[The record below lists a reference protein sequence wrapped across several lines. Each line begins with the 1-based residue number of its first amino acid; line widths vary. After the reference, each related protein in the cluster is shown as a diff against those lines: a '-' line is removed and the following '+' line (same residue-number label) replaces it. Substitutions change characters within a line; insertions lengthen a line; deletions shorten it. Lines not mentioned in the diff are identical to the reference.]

1 MKEPH
6 KKLPPTHE
14 QHRWK
19 SPGVPSPRSD
29 HCSSHQIVVADIVA
43 AIGSTDPGKR
53 GTTLVVDNTRI
64 SKTKREASCL
74 APESPIQFFV
84 IEKVVLAHE
93 AYLRNKLMRN
103 EHGCAID
110 VCQLSLDIRRIPR
123 LGACSSP
130 TNVNGLR
137 REGLIVSSP
146 QRLHNMR
153 FSLVKDDRSVD
164 ADAVQMTTSFQKAC
178 ECVLVNARVVVEEPV
193 IVDVLSAGLQV
204 LDSSIVGRSK
214 SAICGQSQQHIS
226 RAQTFPMLLQP
237 ISQVLSRSVQGT
249 IIHKNYLSRMSGEL
263 FEAFQTDDRVL
274 PSFPVDNHHGNS
286 PDLGVHHS

>member
-1 MKEPH
+1 MKEPP
-6 KKLPPTHE
+6 KKLSPTHG

-19 SPGVPSPRSD
+19 SPRVPSPGSD
-29 HCSSHQIVVADIVA
+29 YCSSHQIVVTDIVA

-53 GTTLVVDNTRI
+53 GTTLVVDNARI
-64 SKTKREASCL
+64 GKTNREAFCL
-74 APESPIQFFV
+74 APESPVQFFV
-84 IEKVVLAHE
+84 IEKVVLTHQ

-103 EHGCAID
+103 EHGRAID
-110 VCQLSLDIRRIPR
+110 ICQLSLDIRRIPH

-130 TNVNGLR
+130 TDVTSLR
-137 REGLIVSSP
+137 REGPIVSSP
-146 QRLHNMR
+146 QCLHNMR
-153 FSLVKDDRSVD
+153 FSLVEDDRSID
-164 ADAVQMTTSFQKAC
+164 ANAVRMTASFQQAR
-178 ECVLVNARVVVEEPV
+178 ECILVDARVVVEEPV